1 MRFRYRLF
9 GAAVAALFAL
19 SLAPAS
25 VPLAQDRDSTA
36 YAGDFA
42 QLLEFVGGS
51 PLTPAERQLVVD
63 RTTADL
69 RTDPAGVRKAGDR
82 TRAFL
87 DAIAKDPPYAV
98 AERRAAFR
106 LSVELLPQSD
116 PARRIVEAHDPTV
129 AFDPAQK
136 HLITERSLREIALA
150 YAGVSKML
158 DTPGPD
164 SGFVDDIRSFLRTQ
178 FVSLPGARQEAVA
191 DVGRNYQIAVQVLE
205 RADKAKLEA
214 WVAESRSIA
223 LKLDPQQRSL
233 RLADFLA
240 QTYHAALDELL
251 VRNSLVLGSAANFNM
266 LYHRGYTS
274 GIYR

>member
-1 MRFRYRLF
+1 
-9 GAAVAALFAL
+9 L
-19 SLAPAS
+19 S
-25 VPLAQDRDSTA
+25 
-36 YAGDFA
+36 
-42 QLLEFVGGS
+42 
-51 PLTPAERQLVVD
+51 
-63 RTTADL
+63 
-69 RTDPAGVRKAGDR
+69 
-82 TRAFL
+82 
-87 DAIAKDPPYAV
+87 
-98 AERRAAFR
+98 
-106 LSVELLPQSD
+106 
-116 PARRIVEAHDPTV
+116 

-164 SGFVDDIRSFLRTQ
+164 SRFVDDIRSFLRTQ

-205 RADKAKLEA
+205 RADKSKLGA

-223 LKLDPQQRSL
+223 PKLDPQQRSL

-240 QTYHAALDELL
+240 QTYRAALDELL

-266 LYHRGYTS
+266 PYHRGYTS